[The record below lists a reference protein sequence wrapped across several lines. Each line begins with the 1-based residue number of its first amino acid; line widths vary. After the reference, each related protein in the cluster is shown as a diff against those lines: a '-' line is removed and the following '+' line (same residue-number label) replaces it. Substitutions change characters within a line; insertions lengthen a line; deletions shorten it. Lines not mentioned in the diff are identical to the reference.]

1 MEISAYLCRRNP
13 LHAAAGLGLCKGRSQ
28 LRQEWQEPENGEKLT
43 TYRDAACNI
52 STHIRCRS
60 IAVRTNEAVLLQ
72 PNFCRRFFV

>member
-1 MEISAYLCRRNP
+1 MEISAYLCRRNRYTP
-13 LHAAAGLGLCKGRSQ
+13 LAGLGQMHGPLSAP
-28 LRQEWQEPENGEKLT
+28 QEWQEPENGEKLT

>member
-1 MEISAYLCRRNP
+1 MEISAYLCRRNRYTP
-13 LHAAAGLGLCKGRSQ
+13 LRGSAKCMGRSQ